1 MRSDQITFTRFI
13 AAVAIVILHFGEVV
27 YPFNKKVLAPFIAHI
42 NLGVSYFFILSGF
55 VMIIAYFN
63 RQSPQVDATR
73 YYINRVAR
81 IFPLYLFALFL
92 VIVLYAVSGYEIKL
106 QDVVLASLGIHAW
119 YPPSSF
125 TLNFPGW
132 SLSVELFFYALF
144 PLLLNRFYTKYPL
157 RNVAFIVIAIWIV
170 SQLFINA
177 ALVSPFYKGEL
188 SNSYFFLFY
197 FPLLHVNQFL
207 VGNMAGLFVMLL
219 PKGAGRNYDFIILTI
234 MLLFAALIK
243 ADLNI
248 TYHNGLL
255 AILFVP
261 LIVLITL
268 NRGYITQLFSKKAFI
283 FLGEISFGIY
293 ILQYPVY
300 LFCIKV
306 FESAGIKNKSLIFYL
321 YLFFLILVSALC
333 YRFIEVPSR
342 NKIKEVFVKK
352 TKPVAIEIL

>member
-13 AAVAIVILHFGEVV
+13 AAVAIVILHFGESV
-27 YPFNKKVLAPFIAHI
+27 YPFNKHVLNPFIAHI

-55 VMIIAYFN
+55 VMIIAYYN
-63 RQSPQVDATR
+63 RQNPQVSSTG

-92 VIVLYAVSGYEIKL
+92 VVIQYAASGYEIKW
-106 QDVVLASLGIHAW
+106 QDVVLGSLGIHAW

-144 PLLLNRFYTKYPL
+144 PLLLNRFYSTFSL
-157 RNVAFIVIAIWIV
+157 RKVALIVGVIWLL
-170 SQLFINA
+170 SQVFINA

-188 SNSYFFLFY
+188 TNSYFFLFY
-197 FPLLHVNQFL
+197 FPLLHLNQFL
-207 VGNMAGLFVMLL
+207 VGNLAGLYVMQLT
-219 PKGAGRNYDFIILTI
+219 KGTSRNYDLLILSI
-234 MLLFAALIK
+234 LLLFLALVK
-243 ADLNI
+243 ADLHI

-255 AILFVP
+255 AVLFVP

-268 NRGYITQLFSKKAFI
+268 NRGYITQLFSKKAFV

-300 LFCIKV
+300 LFCIRV
-306 FESAGIKNKSLIFYL
+306 FESAGIQSKSLIFYL
-321 YLFFLILVSALC
+321 YLLILLLVSAIC
-333 YRFIEVPSR
+333 YRLIEVPAR
-342 NKIKEVFVKK
+342 NKIKEAFTKK
-352 TKPVAIEIL
+352 AKPVALKV

>member
-13 AAVAIVILHFGEVV
+13 AAVAIVILHFGELV
-27 YPFNKKVLAPFIAHI
+27 YPFNKNVLDPFIAHI

-63 RQSPQVDATR
+63 KQKQEINRTS
-73 YYINRVAR
+73 YYINRFAR

-92 VIVLYAVSGYEIKL
+92 VVVLYAASGYEIKL
-106 QDVVLASLGIHAW
+106 RDVVLASLGIHAW

-144 PLLLNRFYTKYPL
+144 PFLLNRIYTKFSL
-157 RNVAFIVIAIWIV
+157 RKVALIIIVIWLL
-170 SQLFINA
+170 SQIFINA
-177 ALVSPFYKGEL
+177 ALVTPFYKGEL

-197 FPLLHVNQFL
+197 FPLLHLNQFL
-207 VGNMAGLFVMLL
+207 VGNLAGLYVMLL
-219 PKGAGRNYDFIILTI
+219 HKGKGRNYDFVILSI
-234 MLLFAALIK
+234 LLLFVALIK
-243 ADLNI
+243 VDLNV

-255 AILFVP
+255 AVLFVP

-268 NRGYITQLFSKKAFI
+268 NRGYITRLFSKRAFI

-306 FESAGIKNKSLIFYL
+306 FESAGIQNKALIFYL
-321 YLFFLILVSALC
+321 YLVFLIIVSALC
-333 YRFIEVPSR
+333 YRYIEVPAR
-342 NKIKEVFVKK
+342 NKIKEALAKK
-352 TKPVAIEIL
+352 AKPVTLKI